1 MHNNF
6 KLNETTGVG
15 LIKDDNDNNILI
27 KTDANEEQL
36 TAILEKENEIE
47 SNQNKIKHIKHEIN
61 KIDINIFSKIMA
73 YITNIYLLIK
83 FKAYYEALQVIFE
96 DWPFLVKT
104 IGIFFLVIQPT
115 LLLINLKMKTFK
127 HNFNKRNML
136 AKEIQ
141 SYEEHIIDLSKEL
154 EYLKSEVQIK
164 EMNTNDVVTSSIN
177 YPIRSEEEKI
187 NDYVNV
193 QSVPVKFKSLRKEF
207 EK

>member
-1 MHNNF
+1 MYNN
-6 KLNETTGVG
+6 KLNEKAGEG
-15 LIKDDNDNNILI
+15 LI

-36 TAILEKENEIE
+36 AELLEKENKIE

-73 YITNIYLLIK
+73 YITNVYLLIK

-96 DWPFLVKT
+96 DWPFLVKA

-136 AKEIQ
+136 VKEIQ
-141 SYEEHIIDLSKEL
+141 SCEEHIIDLSKEL
-154 EYLKSEVQIK
+154 ENLKSEVQIK

-177 YPIRSEEEKI
+177 YPMRSEEEKI

-193 QSVPVKFKSLRKEF
+193 QSEPIKLKSLRKEF
-207 EK
+207 EN

>member
-1 MHNNF
+1 MYNN
-6 KLNETTGVG
+6 KLNEKAGEG
-15 LIKDDNDNNILI
+15 LIKDNNILI

-36 TAILEKENEIE
+36 TTILEKENKIE

-61 KIDINIFSKIMA
+61 RIDINIFSKIMA

-96 DWPFLVKT
+96 DWPFLVKA

-136 AKEIQ
+136 AK
-141 SYEEHIIDLSKEL
+141 
-154 EYLKSEVQIK
+154 
-164 EMNTNDVVTSSIN
+164 
-177 YPIRSEEEKI
+177 
-187 NDYVNV
+187 
-193 QSVPVKFKSLRKEF
+193 
-207 EK
+207 

>member
-1 MHNNF
+1 MYNN
-6 KLNETTGVG
+6 KLNEKAGEG
-15 LIKDDNDNNILI
+15 LIKDNNILI

-36 TAILEKENEIE
+36 TTILEKENKIE

-96 DWPFLVKT
+96 DWPFLVKA

-141 SYEEHIIDLSKEL
+141 SCEENIIDLSKEL
-154 EYLKSEVQIK
+154 ENLKSEVQIK
-164 EMNTNDVVTSSIN
+164 EMNTNDVLTSSIN

-193 QSVPVKFKSLRKEF
+193 QSQPIKLKSLR
-207 EK
+207 

>member
-1 MHNNF
+1 MYNN
-6 KLNETTGVG
+6 KLNEKAGEG
-15 LIKDDNDNNILI
+15 LIKDNNILI

-36 TAILEKENEIE
+36 TTILEKENKIE

-83 FKAYYEALQVIFE
+83 FKAYYEVLQVIFE
-96 DWPFLVKT
+96 DWPFLVKA

-141 SYEEHIIDLSKEL
+141 SCEEHIIDLSKEL
-154 EYLKSEVQIK
+154 ENLKSEVQIK
-164 EMNTNDVVTSSIN
+164 EMNTNDVLTSSIN

-193 QSVPVKFKSLRKEF
+193 QSQPIKLKSLR
-207 EK
+207 

>member
-1 MHNNF
+1 MYNN
-6 KLNETTGVG
+6 KLNETAGEG
-15 LIKDDNDNNILI
+15 LIKDNNILI

-36 TAILEKENEIE
+36 TTILEKENKIE

-96 DWPFLVKT
+96 DWPFLVKA

-127 HNFNKRNML
+127 HNFNKRKML
-136 AKEIQ
+136 TKKIQ
-141 SYEEHIIDLSKEL
+141 SCEEHIIDLYKEL
-154 EYLKSEVQIK
+154 ENLKSEVQIK
-164 EMNTNDVVTSSIN
+164 EMNTNDVLTSSIN

-193 QSVPVKFKSLRKEF
+193 QSQPIKLKSLR
-207 EK
+207 

>member
-1 MHNNF
+1 MHNN
-6 KLNETTGVG
+6 KLNEKAGEG
-15 LIKDDNDNNILI
+15 LIKDNNILI

-36 TAILEKENEIE
+36 TTILEKENKIE

-61 KIDINIFSKIMA
+61 KIDINISSKIMA

-96 DWPFLVKT
+96 DWPFLVKA

-141 SYEEHIIDLSKEL
+141 SCEENIIDLSKEL
-154 EYLKSEVQIK
+154 ENLKSEVQIK
-164 EMNTNDVVTSSIN
+164 EMNTNDVLTSSIN

-193 QSVPVKFKSLRKEF
+193 QSQPIKLKSLR
-207 EK
+207 